1 MLNQRLINQGL
12 LVICVVMIIFYKE
25 VNKFGDKLLSVKR
38 VDHKQKKNKLV
49 VDYKPLIYL
58 IPIVIFIYFDS
69 IAPEM
74 TQLLGFYD
82 LVPQKTLEYLLRI
95 FGAYGIVQVLAQDL
109 GIKTGANQRNLV
121 QIPVV
126 QAFLL
131 WGGAYSL
138 TGVKSEGL
146 MAVLLYFGLK
156 YNVSAGKLSNV
167 CFEDV

>member
-1 MLNQRLINQGL
+1 
-12 LVICVVMIIFYKE
+12 MIIFYKD
-25 VNKFGDKLLSVKR
+25 VNKIGDKLLSIKR

-49 VDYKPLIYL
+49 KDYTPLIYL
-58 IPIVIFIYFDS
+58 IPLVVFIYFDS
-69 IAPEM
+69 TTPDM
-74 TQLLGFYD
+74 SKNLGFYD
-82 LVPQKTLEYLLRI
+82 LLPQKLLEYLLRI
-95 FGAYGIVQVLAQDL
+95 GGAYGIVQVLAQDL

-121 QIPVV
+121 QLPVV

-138 TGVKSEGL
+138 TGVKSEGM